1 MSDFVASYA
10 GLLIALV
17 KVIVVMLVLL
27 TVVAYLSWFERKV
40 VAHIQSRWGPE
51 RVGPHGLIQ
60 PLADGAKFLFKED
73 PTPAGVDPFVYVFA
87 PFLALSL
94 AMTTIAVM
102 PLGPGTLKIF
112 GQTTSFSVAESNLS
126 LLVVFAIS
134 ALSVYGVAL
143 GGWASNNKYS
153 LLGGLRSSA
162 QMLSYEL
169 SLTMSVVGIVLVT
182 NTLSLREIVEAQRG
196 TVLGFLPRWF
206 VFPQIVGFVCFF
218 ISAVAE
224 TNRSPFDLAEGE
236 QELVGGFHTEYAS
249 FKFAMFFMAEY
260 AAMVTVSFMVSVL
273 FFGGYLS
280 PFPDSP
286 AFHWTFYLPAALALI
301 GGALLVPHGL
311 RYHTAFGRV
320 LLPVMGVALVGVG
333 IVCAQ
338 RGVLGVIQGPFWLA
352 AKVFV
357 VLFIYVWLRSTFP
370 RIRYDQLMDFGWKFL
385 LPVSLA
391 NVLVTSLVVALR
403 MQR

>member
-1 MSDFVASYA
+1 MSDFLASYG
-10 GLLIALV
+10 GLLIAV
-17 KVIVVMLVLL
+17 IKVVVVMVVLL
-27 TVVAYLSWFERKV
+27 TVVAYLSWFERKI

-73 PTPAGVDPFVYVFA
+73 PTPAGVDRFVYSFA

-102 PLGPGTLKIF
+102 PLGPGQLEVF
-112 GQTTSFSVAESNLS
+112 GRRVWFSVAEVDIS
-126 LLVVFAIS
+126 LLVVFAIT
-134 ALSVYGVAL
+134 ALSVYGVSL

-169 SLTMSVVGIVLVT
+169 SLTMSVVGIVLLT
-182 NTLSLREIVEAQRG
+182 NTFSLRDIVEAQRG
-196 TVLGFLPRWF
+196 GALRWF
-206 VFPQIVGFVCFF
+206 VIPQLLGFVCFF

-249 FKFAMFFMAEY
+249 FRFAMYFMAEY
-260 AAMVTVSFMVSVL
+260 AAMVTASFMVAVL

-280 PFPDSP
+280 PFPDTP
-286 AFHWTFYLPAALALI
+286 AFHRTYYLPAALAVI
-301 GGALLVPHGL
+301 GGVWLLLDGL

-320 LLPVMGVALVGVG
+320 LLPVMGVGLFGIGLLCTLKGV
-333 IVCAQ
+333 VE
-338 RGVLGVIQGPFWLA
+338 VIQGPFWLA

-357 VLFIYVWLRSTFP
+357 VLFIYVWARSTLP
-370 RIRYDQLMDFGWKFL
+370 RIRYDQLMGFGWKFL
-385 LPVSLA
+385 LPLSLA
-391 NVLVTSLVVALR
+391 NVLITSLIVALR
-403 MQR
+403 PAQ

>member
-1 MSDFVASYA
+1 MSDFTVWLIIAVA
-10 GLLIALV
+10 
-17 KVIVVMLVLL
+17 KVIVVMVVLL
-27 TVVAYLSWFERKV
+27 TVVAYLSWFERKI

-73 PTPAGVDPFVYVFA
+73 PTPEGVDRFVYFFA

-102 PLGPGTLKIF
+102 PLGPQVRIF
-112 GQTTSFSVAESNLS
+112 GHDIWLSVVESDLS
-126 LLVVFAIS
+126 LLVVFAIT

-143 GGWASNNKYS
+143 AGWASNNKYS
-153 LLGGLRSSA
+153 LLGGLRSTA

-169 SLTMSVVGIVLVT
+169 SLTMSVVGIVLMT
-182 NTLSLREIVEAQRG
+182 NPNTLSLRGIVEAQRG
-196 TVLGFLPRWF
+196 TATLPGASHWF
-206 VFPQIVGFVCFF
+206 VFPQILGFVCFF

-260 AAMVTVSFMVSVL
+260 AAMVTASFMISVL

-280 PFPDSP
+280 PFPETQ
-286 AFHWTFYLPAALALI
+286 AFHWTFYLPAAMALI
-301 GGALLVPHGL
+301 GGVLLVPHGL
-311 RYHTAFGRV
+311 RYHTALGRV
-320 LLPVMGVALVGVG
+320 LLPVMGLALIGVG
-333 IVCAQ
+333 IVCALS
-338 RGVLGVIQGPFWLA
+338 GVIGIIQGPFWLA

-357 VLFIYVWLRSTFP
+357 VLFIYVWLRSTLP
-370 RIRYDQLMDFGWKFL
+370 RIRYDQLMAFGWKFL

-391 NVLVTSLVVALR
+391 NVVATSLLVALR
-403 MQR
+403 MNR

>member
-1 MSDFVASYA
+1 MSDFTVWLIIAVA
-10 GLLIALV
+10 
-17 KVIVVMLVLL
+17 KVIVVMVVLL
-27 TVVAYLSWFERKV
+27 TVVAYLSWFERKI

-73 PTPAGVDPFVYVFA
+73 PTPEGVDRFVFFFA

-102 PLGPGTLKIF
+102 PLGPGQLTIF
-112 GQTTSFSVAESNLS
+112 GQRTWFSVAETNLS
-126 LLVVFAIS
+126 LLVVFSIT

-143 GGWASNNKYS
+143 AGWASNNKYS
-153 LLGGLRSSA
+153 LLGGLRSTA

-169 SLTMSVVGIVLVT
+169 SLTMSVVGIVLMT
-182 NTLSLREIVEAQRG
+182 NPNTLSLRGIVEAQRG
-196 TVLGFLPRWF
+196 TATLPGASHWF
-206 VFPQIVGFVCFF
+206 VFPQILGFVCFF

-260 AAMVTVSFMVSVL
+260 AAMVTASFMISVL

-280 PFPDSP
+280 PFPETQ

-301 GGALLVPHGL
+301 GGVLLVPHGL
-311 RYHTAFGRV
+311 RYHTALGRV
-320 LLPVMGVALVGVG
+320 LLPVMGLALIGVG
-333 IVCAQ
+333 IVCALS
-338 RGVLGVIQGPFWLA
+338 GVIGIIQGPFWLA

-357 VLFIYVWLRSTFP
+357 VLFIYVWLRSTLP
-370 RIRYDQLMDFGWKFL
+370 RIR
-385 LPVSLA
+385 
-391 NVLVTSLVVALR
+391 
-403 MQR
+403 

>member
-1 MSDFVASYA
+1 MSDFSVW
-10 GLLIALV
+10 LLIGIV

-27 TVVAYLSWFERKV
+27 TVVAYLSWFERKI

-73 PTPAGVDPFVYVFA
+73 PTPAGVDRFVFFFA

-102 PLGPGTLKIF
+102 PLGPGQLRIF
-112 GQTTSFSVAESNLS
+112 GQLTWFSVAESDLS
-126 LLVVFAIS
+126 LLVVFAIT

-143 GGWASNNKYS
+143 AGWASNNKYS

-169 SLTMSVVGIVLVT
+169 SLTMSVVGIVLMT
-182 NTLSLREIVEAQRG
+182 NPNTLSLRGIVEAQRG
-196 TVLGFLPRWF
+196 SALHWF
-206 VFPQIVGFVCFF
+206 VFPQILGFVCFF
-218 ISAVAE
+218 VSAVAE

-260 AAMVTVSFMVSVL
+260 AAMVTASFMIAVL

-280 PFPDSP
+280 PFPDTP
-286 AFHWTFYLPAALALI
+286 AFHWTFYLPAAMALL
-301 GGALLVPHGL
+301 GGVLLVPHGL

-320 LLPVMGVALVGVG
+320 LLPVMGVALIGVG
-333 IVCAQ
+333 IICALP
-338 RGVLGVIQGPFWLA
+338 GVLGVIQGPFWLA

-357 VLFIYVWLRSTFP
+357 VLFIYVWLRGTLP
-370 RIRYDQLMDFGWKFL
+370 RIRYDQLMAFGWKFL

>member
-1 MSDFVASYA
+1 MNGFLANYGGILVD
-10 GLLIALV
+10 LV
-17 KVIVVMLVLL
+17 KVVVVMVVLL

-51 RVGPHGLIQ
+51 RVGPYGLIQ

-73 PTPAGVDPFVYVFA
+73 PTPEGVDRFVFFFA
-87 PFLALSL
+87 PFLALAL

-102 PLGPGTLKIF
+102 PLGPQVEIF
-112 GQTTSFSVAESNLS
+112 GHPIWLSVTESHVS
-126 LLVVFAIS
+126 LLVVFAIT
-134 ALSVYGVAL
+134 ALSVYGVSL

-169 SLTMSVVGIVLVT
+169 SMTMSVVGIVLMV
-182 NTLSLREIVEAQRG
+182 NTFSLRDIVEAQRG
-196 TVLGFLPRWF
+196 GAWHWFFLP
-206 VFPQIVGFVCFF
+206 QILGFVCFF

-249 FKFAMFFMAEY
+249 FKFAMYFMAEY
-260 AAMVTVSFMVSVL
+260 AAMVSVSFMVSVL

-280 PFPDSP
+280 PFPDTP
-286 AFHWTFYLPAALALI
+286 AFHWTYYLPAAGGVIGGLAL
-301 GGALLVPHGL
+301 AWSGL
-311 RYHTAFGRV
+311 RYHTALGRMILPVLGIV
-320 LLPVMGVALVGVG
+320 LLGVG
-333 IVCAQ
+333 MVCGLPA
-338 RGVLGVIQGPFWLA
+338 VMTVIQGPFWLA

-357 VLFIYVWLRSTFP
+357 VLFIYVWARGTLP
-370 RIRYDQLMDFGWKFL
+370 RIRYDQLMAFGWKFL
-385 LPVSLA
+385 LPLSLA
-391 NVLVTSLVVALR
+391 NVLVTSWLVMLR
-403 MQR
+403 LPR

>member
-1 MSDFVASYA
+1 MSGFLATYA
-10 GLLIALV
+10 GLLIAVV
-17 KVIVVMLVLL
+17 KVVVVMVVLL

-60 PLADGAKFLFKED
+60 PLADGLKFLLKED
-73 PTPAGVDPFVYVFA
+73 PTPAGVDRFVFSFA

-94 AMTTIAVM
+94 AMSTIAVM
-102 PLGPGTLKIF
+102 PLGPGQMEIF
-112 GQTTSFSVAESNLS
+112 GRRTWFSVAEVDLS
-126 LLVVFAIS
+126 LLVVFAIT

-162 QMLSYEL
+162 QMLSYEI

-182 NTLSLREIVEAQRG
+182 NSLSPRGIVEAQRG
-196 TVLGFLPRWF
+196 GALHWF

-218 ISAVAE
+218 VSAVAE

-249 FKFAMFFMAEY
+249 FRFAMYFMAEY
-260 AAMVTVSFMVSVL
+260 AAMVSVSFMVSLL

-280 PFPDSP
+280 PFPDTP
-286 AFHWTFYLPAALALI
+286 AFHWTYYLPAALAAI
-301 GGALLVPHGL
+301 GGILLVPHGL
-311 RYHTAFGRV
+311 RYHTAIGRV
-320 LLPVMGVALVGVG
+320 LLPVMGAALLGLG
-333 IVCAQ
+333 AVCALP
-338 RGVLGVIQGPFWLA
+338 RAVGLIQGPFWLS
-352 AKVFV
+352 AKVFA
-357 VLFIYVWLRSTFP
+357 VLFIYVWLRSTLP
-370 RIRYDQLMDFGWKFL
+370 RIRYDQLMAFGWKFL

-391 NVLVTSLVVALR
+391 NVLLTSLYVALER
-403 MQR
+403 

>member
-1 MSDFVASYA
+1 MSGFLASH
-10 GLLIALV
+10 GEILVSVV
-17 KVIVVMLVLL
+17 KVLVVFIGLL

-51 RVGPHGLIQ
+51 RVGPYGLIQ

-73 PTPAGVDPFVYVFA
+73 PTPEGVDRFVFFFA
-87 PFLALSL
+87 PFLALAL

-102 PLGPGTLKIF
+102 PLGPRVEIF
-112 GQTTSFSVAESNLS
+112 GHPVWLSVTESDVS
-126 LLVVFAIS
+126 LLVVFAIT
-134 ALSVYGVAL
+134 ALSVYGVSL

-153 LLGGLRSSA
+153 LLGGLRSAA

-169 SLTMSVVGIVLVT
+169 AMTMSVVGIVLMT
-182 NTLSLREIVEAQRG
+182 NTFSLRDIVEAQKHG
-196 TVLGFLPRWF
+196 AWNWF
-206 VFPQIVGFVCFF
+206 FIPQFFGFVCFF

-224 TNRSPFDLAEGE
+224 TNRTPFDLAEGE

-280 PFPDSP
+280 PFPDTPS
-286 AFHWTFYLPAALALI
+286 FHWTFYLPTAGGVI
-301 GGALLVPHGL
+301 GGVALVWNGL
-311 RYHTAFGRV
+311 RYHTPLGRKI
-320 LLPVMGVALVGVG
+320 LPVVG
-333 IVCAQ
+333 IVLAGVGAACALPA
-338 RGVLGVIQGPFWLA
+338 VMTVIQGPFWLA

-357 VLFIYVWLRSTFP
+357 ILFFYVWMRGTLP
-370 RIRYDQLMDFGWKFL
+370 RIRYDQLMAFGWKFL
-385 LPVSLA
+385 LPLSLA
-391 NVLVTSLVVALR
+391 NVLGTSLVVVLR
-403 MQR
+403 AKP

>member
-1 MSDFVASYA
+1 MNGFLANY
-10 GLLIALV
+10 GGILIDLV
-17 KVIVVMLVLL
+17 KVVVVMVVLL

-51 RVGPHGLIQ
+51 RVGPYGLIQ

-73 PTPAGVDPFVYVFA
+73 PTPEGVDRFVFFFA
-87 PFLALSL
+87 PFLALAL

-102 PLGPGTLKIF
+102 PLGPQVEIF
-112 GQTTSFSVAESNLS
+112 GHPIWLSVTESHVS
-126 LLVVFAIS
+126 LLVVFAIT
-134 ALSVYGVAL
+134 ALSVYGVSL

-169 SLTMSVVGIVLVT
+169 SMTMSVVGIVLMV
-182 NTLSLREIVEAQRG
+182 NTFSLRDIVEAQRG
-196 TVLGFLPRWF
+196 GAWHWFFLP
-206 VFPQIVGFVCFF
+206 QILGFVCFF

-249 FKFAMFFMAEY
+249 FKFAMYFMAEY
-260 AAMVTVSFMVSVL
+260 AAMVSVSFMVSVL

-280 PFPDSP
+280 PFPDTP
-286 AFHWTFYLPAALALI
+286 AFHWTYYLPAAGGVIGGLAL
-301 GGALLVPHGL
+301 AWSGL
-311 RYHTAFGRV
+311 RYHTALGRMILPVLGIV
-320 LLPVMGVALVGVG
+320 LLGVG
-333 IVCAQ
+333 MVCGLPA
-338 RGVLGVIQGPFWLA
+338 VMTVIQGPFWLA

-357 VLFIYVWLRSTFP
+357 VLFIYVWARGTLP
-370 RIRYDQLMDFGWKFL
+370 RIRYDQLMAFGWKFL
-385 LPVSLA
+385 LPLSLA
-391 NVLVTSLVVALR
+391 NVLVTSWLVMLR
-403 MQR
+403 LPR